1 MSSRL
6 ATLQA
11 DHGQRV
17 RWRPQHAGVPPI
29 CRWYTF
35 VMPTSRPRYQV
46 TETPEVARALD
57 RAAKRWPG
65 EPRSRLLVRLVEVAD
80 GVLADD
86 ERVDESSHQSA
97 VLASAGRYAEA
108 FDPDY
113 LANVRA
119 DWPA

>member
-1 MSSRL
+1 
-6 ATLQA
+6 
-11 DHGQRV
+11 
-17 RWRPQHAGVPPI
+17 
-29 CRWYTF
+29 
-35 VMPTSRPRYQV
+35 MPTSRPRYQV

-65 EPRSRLLVRLVEVAD
+65 EPRSRLLVLLVEVAG

-86 ERVDESSHQSA
+86 EHVDVSSHQSA

-108 FDPDY
+108 FSPNY
-113 LANVRA
+113 LADLRA